1 MFDNDSLDN
10 PDEPVADD
18 TDDMCVKCV
27 SVVIVRMDSKSE
39 KVAFIRATLESIC
52 FFWIFPLNKRSDCQR

>member
-27 SVVIVRMDSKSE
+27 SVVDRPNG
-39 KVAFIRATLESIC
+39 FQIRKGCLYSCHFGIDLFFLDLSLE
-52 FFWIFPLNKRSDCQR
+52 QEV